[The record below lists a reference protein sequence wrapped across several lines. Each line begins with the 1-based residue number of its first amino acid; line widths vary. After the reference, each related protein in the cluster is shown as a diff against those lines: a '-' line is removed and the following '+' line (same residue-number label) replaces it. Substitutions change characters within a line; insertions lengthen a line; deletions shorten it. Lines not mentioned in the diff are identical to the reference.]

1 MYQDNFYR
9 NNNRIFIAV
18 ITALL
23 IILIVSIIASERS
36 SFNAVKSGEYTL
48 TCLLGDGY
56 SVVDPDMV
64 VDHIE
69 DTWLFKNGY
78 ASNCRLTKGK

>member
-69 DTWLFKNGY
+69 GTWLFKNGY
-78 ASNCRLTKGK
+78 ASNCRLTKRK